1 MKTQKITKSLGPTHG
16 AVAQAHLM
24 THLEVALAHLKIV
37 LAQRVD
43 ILAQKLVNLHPRR
56 NI

>member
-1 MKTQKITKSLGPTHG
+1 MVPTHG
-16 AVAQAHLM
+16 VVAQAHLM

-37 LAQRVD
+37 LVQRVD
-43 ILAQKLVNLHPRR
+43 ILAQKVVNLHQRR

>member
-1 MKTQKITKSLGPTHG
+1 MKTRKVTNSMVPTHG
-16 AVAQAHLM
+16 VVAQAHLM

-37 LAQRVD
+37 LVQRVD
-43 ILAQKLVNLHPRR
+43 ILAQKVVNLHQRR